1 MGLAAAQTQEG
12 KASDTVKEGNR
23 AASRLEEMLLVGVR
37 AGNGRVSDWSLDTFS
52 GWICSISSWIISGL

>member
-23 AASRLEEMLLVGVR
+23 AASRLEEMLLVRGESR
-37 AGNGRVSDWSLDTFS
+37 EWTSQ
-52 GWICSISSWIISGL
+52 

>member
-23 AASRLEEMLLVGVR
+23 AVSRLEEMLLVAVR

-52 GWICSISSWIISGL
+52 GWI